1 MQAFYYEK
9 NNNNNDT
16 FRKYKMK
23 YVLGSA
29 IALLPLYVSANIVIT
44 EYVEGSSFNKA
55 IEITNLGSEEIS
67 LKDGNY
73 KLTLFTNGKTEANS
87 TTDLVGRLPVNASL
101 VIYNKGLSVAENFAS
116 PLGLEA
122 SSTINFN
129 GDDTIV
135 LYKGDQVIDSFGQ
148 YGVDPGSY
156 FGSSE
161 DNTKDHTLRRLDTV
175 VAGDSEI
182 SDNFDPSV
190 QWAFFDK
197 DLFDGLGCSGTEACT
212 GDEPKPILEDGEPPV
227 QNTCIFT
234 TCEPI
239 TPVHSSND
247 YSESTYYVNAN
258 AALDSERS
266 EFINAIHLDIKKDHQ
281 YLTYNQV
288 WTAMIETDQDPNN
301 TDNVI
306 LLYTGKS
313 IAKTENASVN
323 GNSPDAWNREHVWS
337 KSHGFPDRD
346 QLGYTDIHHLRPA
359 DASIN
364 SLRSNYDFDNGGEVA
379 MDGSIPTGNNLL
391 AGTSWEPRAE
401 VKGDVARM
409 MFYMDIR
416 YQTNSDNNMPDLQ
429 LVDRVGT
436 SGAEFGKLCT
446 LYDWHKEDVV
456 DAAELERN
464 NKVYELQGNRNP
476 FIDHPEWVEIVY
488 SSVCEE
494 QEVVLPTVSVAAV
507 TVNEGEQVKLDAVTN
522 VEGLTFEWKQV
533 SGASVTLSANN
544 TSSVTFTAPEVTA
557 NTILSFTVEVA
568 DVNNN
573 KATANVDV
581 AVNNVVQTE
590 PEPSNSSGGAMYW
603 LLLLMTAVRALRR

>member
-1 MQAFYYEK
+1 M
-9 NNNNNDT
+9 
-16 FRKYKMK
+16 
-23 YVLGSA
+23 

-55 IEITNLGSEEIS
+55 IEITNVGNQEVS
-67 LKDGNY
+67 LKEGSY
-73 KLTLFTNGKTEANS
+73 KLTLYTNGKTEATS
-87 TTDLVGRLPVNASL
+87 STDLVGKLPPRASL
-101 VIYNKGLSVAENFAS
+101 VIYNKGLSVADNFAV
-116 PLGLEA
+116 PLGQEA

-135 LYKGDQVIDSFGQ
+135 LYKGEQIIDSFGQ

-156 FGSSE
+156 FGTSE
-161 DNTKDHTLRRLDTV
+161 HNSKDHSLRRLNTV
-175 VAGDSEI
+175 VAGDIEL

-190 QWAFFDK
+190 QWTFFDK
-197 DLFDGLGCSGTEACT
+197 DQFDGLGCFGTEVCT
-212 GDEPKPILEDGEPPV
+212 GGEPKPILEDGEPPV
-227 QNTCIFT
+227 ENTCIFT
-234 TCEPI
+234 TCESI
-239 TPVHSSND
+239 TPVHSRND
-247 YSESTYYVNAN
+247 YDESTYYANAN
-258 AALDSERS
+258 AALNSELS
-266 EFINAIHLDIKKDHQ
+266 EFINAIHRDIKKDHQ

-288 WTAMIETDQDPNN
+288 WTAMLETDQDPNN

-313 IAKTENASVN
+313 IAKTENASVK

-364 SLRSNYDFDNGGEVA
+364 SLRSNYDFDNGGGVA
-379 MDGSIPTGNNLL
+379 MDGSTPTGNNVVS
-391 AGTSWEPRAE
+391 GTSWQPRAE

-416 YQTNSDNNMPDLQ
+416 YQANSDSTMPDLQ

-456 DAAELERN
+456 DVAEAERN

-476 FIDHPEWVEIVY
+476 FIDHPEWVETIY
-488 SSVCEE
+488 GSICEASTI
-494 QEVVLPTVSVAAV
+494 LPTVTVEAVSVD
-507 TVNEGEQVKLDAVTN
+507 EG
-522 VEGLTFEWKQV
+522 
-533 SGASVTLSANN
+533 
-544 TSSVTFTAPEVTA
+544 SSVRLTALT
-557 NTILSFTVEVA
+557 NTQGLSFKWTQVAGTSVSLSDTNSSLLSFTTPQVSVDTTLSFKVEVVDA
-568 DVNNN
+568 DNN
-573 KATANVDV
+573 KAAASVNVLVRDI
-581 AVNNVVQTE
+581 TE
-590 PEPSNSSGGAMYW
+590 PKSPTSSGGSVYW
-603 LLLLMTAVRALRR
+603 LLLFIVAIRGVRR